1 MRSMQAC
8 WPRIVLALVLTLS
21 SENVLAQDPIPEMWE
36 SWGKPLADKLERF
49 LPGPMS
55 GLIESTLWDEWETRR
70 PVDFFNC
77 SNEGCQRFL
86 PVLVSTGWRMADP
99 VLVQQVEA
107 AKKQLQE
114 ELEEPTWKEA
124 ENRLT
129 ALQAMARR
137 LVQSVEANQT
147 PDHRFGPEAKQ
158 IGTLKG
164 YPLYR
169 FAVSDEPYGATSE
182 QVVLWVYLGPAG
194 FKNPMEPNNEKVRTE
209 LKCLLVGA
217 EIRSTPEAVK
227 ADEALAKQML
237 EKVDYAGLAKLI
249 QP

>member
-86 PVLVSTGWRMADP
+86 PVLVSTGWRIADP

-114 ELEEPTWKEA
+114 ELEEPTWK
-124 ENRLT
+124 
-129 ALQAMARR
+129 
-137 LVQSVEANQT
+137 
-147 PDHRFGPEAKQ
+147 D
-158 IGTLKG
+158 
-164 YPLYR
+164 